1 VSPTPTL
8 EAEAVFLNIPYDQK
22 FERLYVAYIAGLSA
36 LGLVPRVTLGL
47 PTGDRRLNRI
57 LSLIASCRYSIHD
70 LSRVELDRT
79 APRTPRFNMPFELGL
94 AVAWAELNPTKH
106 TWFVCETR
114 QHRALKS
121 LSDLNGTDPLIHNGV
136 VDGIM
141 G

>member
-1 VSPTPTL
+1 MSPAPTL

-79 APRTPRFNMPFELGL
+79 AL
-94 AVAWAELNPTKH
+94 ALLASICLLSWG
-106 TWFVCETR
+106 
-114 QHRALKS
+114 S
-121 LSDLNGTDPLIHNGV
+121 LLPGPN
-136 VDGIM
+136 
-141 G
+141 